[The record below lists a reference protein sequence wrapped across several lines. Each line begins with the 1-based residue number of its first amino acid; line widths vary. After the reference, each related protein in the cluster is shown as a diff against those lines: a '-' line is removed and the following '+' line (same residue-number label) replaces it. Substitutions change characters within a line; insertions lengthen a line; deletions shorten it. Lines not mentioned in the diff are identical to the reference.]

1 MILKHNFILITL
13 ADLEIKR
20 VSSLL
25 AKQLEYYYLNTEELI
40 DYELYD
46 KKKMFEVCGVDYL
59 DNQIKKI
66 LKSINEFENSIISMS
81 YTTYSN
87 NYSIIDRKKTKI
99 IYLDITKEQLEN
111 VYNKLKDQL
120 EVQKSMSAK
129 KTSLLS
135 NLGIALMVF
144 DERAKFLEKNCDFK
158 VKYDIV
164 NINNTVREII
174 EKIEK

>member
-1 MILKHNFILITL
+1 
-13 ADLEIKR
+13 
-20 VSSLL
+20 
-25 AKQLEYYYLNTEELI
+25 
-40 DYELYD
+40 
-46 KKKMFEVCGVDYL
+46 
-59 DNQIKKI
+59 
-66 LKSINEFENSIISMS
+66 MS

>member
-87 NYSIIDRKKTKI
+87 NYSIIDREKTKI

>member
-59 DNQIKKI
+59 DNQIKK
-66 LKSINEFENSIISMS
+66 
-81 YTTYSN
+81 Y
-87 NYSIIDRKKTKI
+87 
-99 IYLDITKEQLEN
+99 
-111 VYNKLKDQL
+111 
-120 EVQKSMSAK
+120 
-129 KTSLLS
+129 
-135 NLGIALMVF
+135 
-144 DERAKFLEKNCDFK
+144 
-158 VKYDIV
+158 
-164 NINNTVREII
+164 
-174 EKIEK
+174 